1 MSHCTKNKCWHKW
14 SGGLAGLIGMYRG
27 KTLGAIVECSGACA
41 VTIRVHSIC
50 RIATIL
56 ASVSVVVPVSVAV
69 GEANQPSQL

>member
-1 MSHCTKNKCWHKW
+1 
-14 SGGLAGLIGMYRG
+14 MYRD
-27 KTLGAIVECSGACA
+27 KALGAIVECSGACA